1 MPKVIGVRF
10 QKAGRIYDFD
20 LSGFEDLKFGDAVI
34 VETNRG
40 RELGWVALE
49 QREISEGEISTPL
62 KPILRK
68 ATPLDWADRERY
80 RAKEDDALA
89 RAREE
94 VARSGLPM
102 KLIKA
107 QYSFDGSRLTLFFT
121 AENRVDFR
129 NLLRDLARV
138 LRVRIELRQVG
149 VRDEAKL
156 MGSMGICGRPLCC
169 TTFLDR
175 FNPVS
180 IKMAKQQNLP
190 LSPMEISG
198 ACGRLLCCLAYE
210 NEFYAEMKQK
220 MPKVGESVVT
230 PEGVGRV
237 TGLNVLKETLDV
249 ELEGG
254 TPVECR
260 VDEVTRKTEA
270 SPTTTE
276 RPRRGRKRKG
286 SRGGDGRK
294 RG

>member
-40 RELGWVALE
+40 RELGWVALG

-94 VARSGLPM
+94 VAKSGLLM

-237 TGLNVLKETLDV
+237 TGFNVLKETLDV

-254 TPVECR
+254 THVECR

-276 RPRRGRKRKG
+276 RPRHGRKRKG

>member
-1 MPKVIGVRF
+1 MPKVIRIRF

-94 VARSGLPM
+94 VAKSGLPM

-237 TGLNVLKETLDV
+237 TGLNILKETLDV

-260 VDEVTRKTEA
+260 VDEVTRKTEV

-276 RPRRGRKRKG
+276 RPRHGRKRKG

>member
-1 MPKVIGVRF
+1 MPNVIGIRF

-20 LSGFEDLKFGDAVI
+20 MSGFEDLKFGDAVI

-40 RELGWVALE
+40 RELGWVASGL
-49 QREISEGEISTPL
+49 REVSEGEISAPL
-62 KPILRK
+62 KPILRR
-68 ATPLDWADRERY
+68 ATPLDWADREKY
-80 RAKEDDALA
+80 RAKEQEALA

-94 VARSGLPM
+94 VEKSGLQM

-156 MGSMGICGRPLCC
+156 MGSMGMCGRSLCC

-210 NEFYAEMKQK
+210 NQFYAEMKRK
-220 MPKVGESVVT
+220 MPRVGKQVVT
-230 PEGVGRV
+230 PEGAGKV
-237 TGLNVLKETLDV
+237 TGLSVLKETLNV
-249 ELEGG
+249 ELEDG
-254 TPVECR
+254 TSVECHI
-260 VDEVTRKTEA
+260 DGVTWNAEENPA
-270 SPTTTE
+270 VSE

-286 SRGGDGRK
+286 SHGGDKTKK
-294 RG
+294 R